1 MLWRMARIPLVCY
14 VAVLIMFMF
23 LENGMIF
30 PAPRYPVGNWRH
42 GLEDVHFQS
51 ADGTELHGLFVEHEN
66 PEVHILFCH
75 GNGEHVAYAS
85 DLLKSYHEDMN
96 ATVFAFD
103 YRGYGRSEGKPHE
116 QIGRAHV

>member
-1 MLWRMARIPLVCY
+1 MLWRLASIPLVCY

-51 ADGTELHGLFVEHEN
+51 ADGTKLHGLFVEHEN
-66 PEVHILFCH
+66 PDVHILFCH
-75 GNGEHVAYAS
+75 GNGEH
-85 DLLKSYHEDMN
+85 
-96 ATVFAFD
+96 
-103 YRGYGRSEGKPHE
+103 
-116 QIGRAHV
+116 